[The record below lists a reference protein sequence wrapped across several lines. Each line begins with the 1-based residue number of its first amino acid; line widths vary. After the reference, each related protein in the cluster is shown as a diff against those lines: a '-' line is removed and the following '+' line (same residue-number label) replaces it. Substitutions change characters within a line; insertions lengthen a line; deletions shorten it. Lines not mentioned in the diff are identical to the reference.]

1 MWFFDT
7 LLFDPRSTTLD
18 PANLYTTYVI
28 LYTFLFD
35 PRSTTLKTILL
46 TFTPPMWFFD
56 TFLFDPRST
65 PLKAI
70 LLTFT
75 PPMWF
80 FDTFLFDPRS
90 TTLKAILLTFTHR
103 RKKISSSVPS
113 QDSEPSWICVGIINF
128 IPVHDF
134 SLILWNCPDSVVCLV
149 FHFMRYSSQYSHVLR
164 AQLLTQKLL
173 KQFYIP
179 PWLKSSLQTST
190 VDITIK
196 LTATKYPYLTW
207 QSIFTFYEDIFFLL
221 SVPRLLQD
229 LTVYMSNTVGVL
241 SEAGTTY
248 PLRAYA
254 FTPVCW
260 WGPGRSSC

>member
-1 MWFFDT
+1 MSIWNDCNIATFY
-7 LLFDPRSTTLD
+7 RSTCTKPGQWASWICVTSSL
-18 PANLYTTYVI
+18 VI
-28 LYTFLFD
+28 EV
-35 PRSTTLKTILL
+35 P
-46 TFTPPMWFFD
+46 
-56 TFLFDPRST
+56 
-65 PLKAI
+65 
-70 LLTFT
+70 
-75 PPMWF
+75 
-80 FDTFLFDPRS
+80 
-90 TTLKAILLTFTHR
+90 
-103 RKKISSSVPS
+103 VPS
-113 QDSEPSWICVGIINF
+113 QDSERSRICVTSPLFIEVPVPSQDSERSWICVTSPLFIEVPVPRQDSEPSWICVGIINF
-128 IPVHDF
+128 VPVHDF